1 MQAILLVQF
10 AFKLKRLRQEAMAVA
25 INDSRVVR
33 GVLYAKR
40 DMTCHLLVLF

>member
-10 AFKLKRLRQEAMAVA
+10 AFKLKRLRHEEAMAVA
-25 INDSRVVR
+25 LNDSRVVR

-40 DMTCHLLVLF
+40 DMTCH